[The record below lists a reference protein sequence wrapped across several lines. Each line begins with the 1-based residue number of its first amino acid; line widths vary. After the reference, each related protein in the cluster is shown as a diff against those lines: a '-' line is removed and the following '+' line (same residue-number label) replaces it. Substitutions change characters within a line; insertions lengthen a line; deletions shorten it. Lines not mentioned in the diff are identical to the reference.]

1 MNNKSQ
7 LFWHSLIAYPAIL
20 AASILGV
27 SGNVLAAETTDLQIE
42 PSSQFQIAQTTPT
55 GDVNTQKLEQIQRYN
70 DEGNNSLPQVTNVSQ
85 FSDVQSTDWAY
96 EALSRVVE
104 KYGCL
109 QGYPDGTYRGKRA
122 LSRYEFAAG
131 LNACLRQIEA
141 LIEAKGQNYVLKEDF
156 EALQRLVEE
165 FRTELATL
173 GSRVDNLEGRT
184 TFLEEHQFSTTTK
197 LTGQAIFS
205 YADSLDNKATPGIFG
220 YGLYLGLNT
229 SFNGQDLL
237 YAELD
242 AGNISSPINN
252 YYNIIPNTFEGKQVP
267 DTYDTANDLVLG
279 VLYYTFPVGNAKFQI
294 AAAGA
299 VHSDYAETFNPYFQD
314 FDAGNGALSTF
325 ASESSIYRIGS
336 GAGASVHFDLNK
348 IGISLG
354 YLSGTANDPN
364 AGGLFNGDYAALAQL
379 ELKLSDR
386 FGLGLTYVRGNHAG
400 DDAIFDELIGTG
412 QANNPFANQGVLGV
426 TDFNTN
432 SYGIAANFS
441 PSNKIS
447 LSGFVSFTDA
457 NADVGGV
464 DYEGEVWSYG
474 VGLALPDFGKEG
486 NLLGIYVGV
495 EPTLKG
501 FTANGNAQNVVGG
514 RDNAYHIEGFY
525 KYQLTDNISITP
537 GVIWLSSPGQNSN
550 NDDAI
555 IGTIRTTFSF

>member
-1 MNNKSQ
+1 VNQKFQ
-7 LFWHSLIAYPAIL
+7 LFWHSLIAYPAIVTATL
-20 AASILGV
+20 LGV
-27 SGNVLAAETTDLQIE
+27 TGNVLAAETTDLKVE
-42 PSSQFQIAQTTPT
+42 TSSQVQIAQTPPSA
-55 GDVNTQKLEQIQRYN
+55 DVNTQKLEQIQRYN
-70 DEGNNSLPQVTNVSQ
+70 EEGNNTLPQVTNVSQ

-141 LIEAKGQNYVLKEDF
+141 IIEAKGQNYVLKEDF

-173 GSRVDNLEGRT
+173 GSRVDNLEART
-184 TFLEEHQFSTTTK
+184 TFLEERQFSTTTK

-205 YADSLDNKATPGIFG
+205 YTDSLDNKATPGTLG
-220 YGLYLGLNT
+220 YALYLGLNT

-237 YAELD
+237 YTELD
-242 AGNISSPINN
+242 AGNISSPIND
-252 YYNIIPNTFEGKQVP
+252 YYNISPPTFEGKQVP
-267 DTYDTANDLVLG
+267 DTYDTANDIVLG

-314 FDAGNGALSTF
+314 FDSGNGALSTF
-325 ASESSIYRIGS
+325 ASESSIYRIGA
-336 GAGASVHFDLNK
+336 GAGASVHFDLNR

-364 AGGLFNGDYAALAQL
+364 AGGVFNGDYAALAQL
-379 ELKLSDR
+379 EFKLNDK
-386 FGLGLTYVRGNHAG
+386 FGLGLTYVRGNHGGA
-400 DDAIFDELIGTG
+400 DDIFDGLVGTG
-412 QANNPFANQGVLGV
+412 QANNPFISQGVIGV
-426 TDFNTN
+426 TDFNSN
-432 SYGIAANFS
+432 SYGIAANFT
-441 PSNKIS
+441 PSKKFS
-447 LSGFVSFTDA
+447 LSGFVTFTEA

-474 VGLALPDFGKEG
+474 VGLALPDLGKEG
-486 NLLGIYVGV
+486 NLLGIYAGI
-495 EPTLKG
+495 EPTLRG
-501 FTANGNAQNVVGG
+501 FTANGTAQNVVGG
-514 RDNAYHIEGFY
+514 RDNAYHVEGFY

-537 GVIWLSSPGQNSN
+537 GIIWLSNPGQNSG
-550 NDDAI
+550 NDDAV
-555 IGTIRTTFSF
+555 IGTIRTTFTF